1 MHQKQRLR
9 NAYDRCESLVPNQKS
24 EVQNVSLN
32 FLIEISGNQS
42 KETGCEIF
50 YPKLKK

>member
-9 NAYDRCESLVPNQKS
+9 NAYDRFESLVPNQKS

-32 FLIEISGNQS
+32 FLSLKYLEI
-42 KETGCEIF
+42 KVK
-50 YPKLKK
+50 KLDVKYSTLS